1 MNHCTDQLPSST
13 CGRTRTLSKP
23 MPEIPAAA
31 LRFLD
36 LMIGGFESEEVEL
49 KVNILT
55 DWHDQE
61 VQALVFLNEAGRWVE
76 VPGKAEREGE
86 KLKLTLP
93 AGRLIHLA
101 VAFIPQGQTEAV
113 QR

>member
-1 MNHCTDQLPSST
+1 MNHCTDQLNSSA
-13 CGRTRTLSKP
+13 RTLSA
-23 MPEIPAAA
+23 PEIPAAA

-36 LMIGGFESEEVEL
+36 LMIGGFESEEIEL
-49 KVNILT
+49 KVNIPA
-55 DWHDQE
+55 DWHE
-61 VQALVFLNEAGRWVE
+61 IQALVFLNEAGRWVE

-101 VAFIPQGQTEAV
+101 VAFIPQGQTKAV

>member
-1 MNHCTDQLPSST
+1 MNHCTDQLSSSVL
-13 CGRTRTLSKP
+13 TRTLAKP
-23 MPEIPAAA
+23 AIPAAA

-49 KVNILT
+49 KVDIPT

-61 VQALVFLNEAGRWVE
+61 IQALVFRNEAGRWVE
-76 VPGKAEREGE
+76 LPGKAEREGE

-101 VAFIPQGQTEAV
+101 VAFIPQGQPEAA